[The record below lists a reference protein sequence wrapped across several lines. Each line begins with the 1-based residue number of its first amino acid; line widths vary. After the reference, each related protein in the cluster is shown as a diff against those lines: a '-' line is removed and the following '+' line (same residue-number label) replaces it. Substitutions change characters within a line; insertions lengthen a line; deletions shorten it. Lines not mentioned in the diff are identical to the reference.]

1 MIRCRFLTG
10 ALAVACFAVA
20 GPSVAGSTAAE
31 AARDAGL
38 RSEPAIERLV
48 AEDDR
53 ARIEELRVRGVMQ
66 RVVVRPKGEGA
77 VAYEIVMP
85 AGGRDLSTGPGANRG
100 AGGQRVWSVMNF

>member
-1 MIRCRFLTG
+1 MKRRRLPAGTH
-10 ALAVACFAVA
+10 ALAFFAAA
-20 GPSVAGSTAAE
+20 GWGIAVPSAAE
-31 AARDAGL
+31 PVRDAGL

-66 RVVVRPKGEGA
+66 RVVVRPKGEGV

>member
-1 MIRCRFLTG
+1 L
-10 ALAVACFAVA
+10 ACFAVS
-20 GPSVAGSTAAE
+20 GSGVAAPTAAE
-31 AARDAGL
+31 PARDAGL

-53 ARIEELRVRGVMQ
+53 ARIEELRVRGVTQ
-66 RVVVRPKGEGA
+66 RIVVRPKREGA
-77 VAYEIVMP
+77 VTYEIVMP

>member
-1 MIRCRFLTG
+1 MTRRRFPTG
-10 ALAVACFAVA
+10 ALALAGIAAAGLGVAV
-20 GPSVAGSTAAE
+20 PSAAE
-31 AARDAGL
+31 TARDPGL

-53 ARIEELRVRGVMQ
+53 ARIEELRVRGVTQ

-77 VAYEIVMP
+77 AAYEIVMP